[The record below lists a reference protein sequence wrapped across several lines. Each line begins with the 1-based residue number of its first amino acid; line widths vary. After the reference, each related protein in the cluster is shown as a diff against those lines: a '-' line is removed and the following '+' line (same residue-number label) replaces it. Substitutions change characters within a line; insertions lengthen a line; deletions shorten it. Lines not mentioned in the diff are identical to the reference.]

1 MPGRVRLGCEEQF
14 LLQNGGQVLAQ
25 GVGGVTAPPDD
36 PDPWGCGADR
46 RGHCAQW
53 DGWGSDLVILEVFY
67 NLNDSVTLCIYVL
80 CQLGGPVLIQAGSSP
95 KGVLSSGYT

>member
-1 MPGRVRLGCEEQF
+1 MGCEEQF

-36 PDPWGCGADR
+36 PDLWGCGADG

-67 NLNDSVTLCIYVL
+67 NLNDSLALCIYVL
-80 CQLGGPVLIQAGSSP
+80 CQFGGPVLIQAGSSP